1 VTTSFRLFSRAV
13 WPLVALALLLAS
25 CGTSSQ
31 PAHGA
36 AATVGGSEISTDE
49 VAKTASVLTAVSATS
64 QQPCGQLDGDSDTQ
78 EAACNRYALSTL
90 IQFRLSDSYA
100 AAHDITVQDADVDK
114 TYTGFEQSVGKE
126 GLDTQLQANGVTPD
140 DVKGLIHSSLVQN
153 AVAKAVTEERLG
165 DAGLRKQYQ
174 DSIAQYTTL
183 HVDHILVNSEAEAD
197 DIYRQVTAPGF
208 TLKDFQAL
216 AQERSIDPNA
226 KQDGGELTQ
235 PASQLVAEFA
245 DAALALRPGEIS
257 KPVQTQFGWHVIW
270 KIGETVQP
278 YDQVKDQLLQSA
290 EQQEF
295 VAWMGEQA
303 KGDQAVVV
311 DPSFG
316 RFDTEQLTVVRI
328 TSTDPS
334 ASSPTPTSAANA
346 ATPSP

>member
-13 WPLVALALLLAS
+13 WPLAALALLMAA

-31 PAHGA
+31 PARGV

-49 VAKTASVLTAVSATS
+49 VAKTANVLTAVAATQ
-64 QQPCGQLDGDSDTQ
+64 QQPCGQVDGDSDTQ
-78 EAACNRYALSTL
+78 QAACNRYALSTL

-100 AAHDITVQDADVDK
+100 AAHDITVPDADVDK
-114 TYTGFEQSVGKE
+114 SYAGFEQSVGKE
-126 GLDTQLQANGVTPD
+126 GLDTQLQSNGVTPD
-140 DVKGLIHSSLVQN
+140 DVKGLIRSSLVQN

-165 DAGLRKQYQ
+165 DAGLRKQYD

-183 HVDHILVNSEAEAD
+183 HVDHILVNTEAEAD
-197 DIYRQVTAPGF
+197 DVYRQVTAPGF

-216 AQERSIDPNA
+216 AKETSIDPNA
-226 KQDGGELTQ
+226 KQDGGELTL

-245 DAALALRPGEIS
+245 DAALALEPGEIS

-295 VAWMGEQA
+295 VGWMGEQA
-303 KGDQAVVV
+303 KSDQAVVV

-316 RFDTEQLTVVRI
+316 RFDTEQLSVVRI

>member
-13 WPLVALALLLAS
+13 WPLVALALLLAA

-31 PAHGA
+31 PARGV
-36 AATVGGSEISTDE
+36 AATVGASEISTDE
-49 VAKTASVLTAVSATS
+49 VAKTARILTAVAGTA
-64 QQPCGQLDGDSDTQ
+64 QQPCGELDGDTDTQ
-78 EAACNRYALSTL
+78 QAACNRFALSQL

-100 AAHDITVQDADVDK
+100 VAHDITVPDADVDT
-114 TYTGFEQSVGKE
+114 TYAGFEQSVGKE
-126 GLDTQLQANGVTPD
+126 GLDTQLESNGVTPD
-140 DVKGLIHSSLVQN
+140 DVKGLIRSSLVQRS
-153 AVAKAVTEERLG
+153 VAKAVTEERLG
-165 DAGLRKQYQ
+165 DAGLRKQYE
-174 DSIAQYTTL
+174 DTIAQYTTL
-183 HVDHILVNSEAEAD
+183 HVDHILVKSEAEAED
-197 DIYRQVTAPGF
+197 VYRQVTAAGV

-216 AQERSIDPNA
+216 AKETSIDPNA
-226 KQDGGELTQ
+226 KQDGGELTL
-235 PASQLVAEFA
+235 PADQLVAEFA

-278 YDQVKDQLLQSA
+278 YDEVKDQLLQSA

-295 VAWMGEQA
+295 VVWMGEQA
-303 KGDQAVVV
+303 EGDQAVVV

-316 RFDTEQLTVVRI
+316 RFDAEQLSVVRI

-334 ASSPTPTSAANA
+334 ASSPPPTGAANA

>member
-13 WPLVALALLLAS
+13 WPLVAFALLLAA

-31 PAHGA
+31 PAAGV

-49 VAKTASVLTAVSATS
+49 VANTANVLTAVAATQ
-64 QQPCGQLDGDSDTQ
+64 QQPCGQVDGDTDTQ
-78 EAACNRYALSTL
+78 QAACNRYALSTL

-100 AAHDITVQDADVDK
+100 SAHDITVPDSDVEQS
-114 TYTGFEQSVGKE
+114 YAGFEQSVGKDAL
-126 GLDTQLQANGVTPD
+126 GTQLQTNGVTPD
-140 DVKGLIHSSLVQN
+140 DVKALIRSSLVQN
-153 AVAKAVTEERLG
+153 EVAKAVTEERLG
-165 DAGLRKQYQ
+165 DDGLRTQYEE
-174 DSIAQYTTL
+174 SIAQYTTL
-183 HVDHILVNSEAEAD
+183 HVDHILVKTQAEAEA
-197 DIYRQVTAPGF
+197 IYRQVTAPGF

-216 AQERSIDPNA
+216 AKEESTDPNA
-226 KQDGGELTQ
+226 KQDGGELTL
-235 PASQLVAEFA
+235 PASQLVSEFA
-245 DAALALRPGEIS
+245 DAALALQPGEIS
-257 KPVQTQFGWHVIW
+257 QPVQTQFGWHVIW

-278 YDQVKDQLLQSA
+278 YDEVKDQLLQGA

-303 KGDQAVVV
+303 NGEQAVVV

-316 RFDTEQLTVVRI
+316 RFDTEQLSVVRI

-346 ATPSP
+346 ATPSA